1 MPEGAIVIGD
11 KCRFE
16 DRGEAFDGL
25 IAWLKVGDEIHLSC
39 VKG

>member
-11 KCRFE
+11 KCTFNDGKE
-16 DRGEAFDGL
+16 VFDGV
-25 IAWLKVGDEIHLSC
+25 IAWLKVGEDIHLSC